1 MTSRSA
7 TSPAPVG
14 TDPHGPP
21 IPGLLV
27 RRANQVMNAV
37 WARRVGSVLTSPQ
50 YAVLASV
57 YRAPAVDQVTIGRL
71 ASLDRSTLADV
82 LDRLASRG
90 LLVRVRDEADGRR
103 NLVSLTKKG
112 RKLVESLAPLVAEVD
127 RELVECFEEAE
138 RDEFLRQF
146 VRLVKHGEARTS
158 EPSA

>member
-1 MTSRSA
+1 
-7 TSPAPVG
+7 
-14 TDPHGPP
+14 
-21 IPGLLV
+21 
-27 RRANQVMNAV
+27 MNAV

-57 YRAPAVDQVTIGRL
+57 YRAPAMDQVTIGKL

-112 RKLVESLAPLVAEVD
+112 RKLVESLAPLVEEVD
-127 RELVECFEEAE
+127 RELVECFEETE
-138 RDEFLRQF
+138 RDAFLHQL

-158 EPSA
+158 EGSA